1 MQLSEEL
8 TRLFTLLTKVT
19 SEYQRNPVLTRLE
32 FLVLGRLLRAG
43 GMRAGDLAQQEG
55 LDQSTVSRRIGS
67 LVERGFVHR
76 DADPDDR
83 RAQLLQLTEG
93 GRAAYDAEQ
102 ARRVQLVTDAVAHWS
117 SPERAELV
125 RLLHELNSALQQR
138 ILP

>member
-8 TRLFTLLTKVT
+8 TRLFTLLSKVT
-19 SEYQRNPVLTRLE
+19 SQYQRNPVLTRLD

-55 LDQSTVSRRIGS
+55 LDQSTVSRRVGS

-76 DADPDDR
+76 DTDPDDR
-83 RAQLLQLTEG
+83 RAQLLQLTEA

-102 ARRVQLVTDAVAHWS
+102 ARRVQLVTDAVTHWS

>member
-83 RAQLLQLTEG
+83 RAQLLQLTEA